1 MLVEGSLVKTASMVA
16 NNCTIPQDMAG
27 AVTASIIAW
36 ATFTNVSGDHNGTL
50 PALVTSQVEIFVSD
64 TQNYS
69 TTSTSSSHAPT
80 SSAHH

>member
-27 AVTASIIAW
+27 AVTVSIIAW
-36 ATFTNVSGDHNGTL
+36 PVFTNISGDHNGKLPTL
-50 PALVTSQVEIFVSD
+50 FTSQVEIFVSD
-64 TQNYS
+64 TQNYA

-80 SSAHH
+80 SSAHN